1 LSGEGIVNA
10 RPRPQREEVNQ
21 RPLCIPTISQPI
33 HAKAEHP
40 SFNATSNPL
49 QIAVFRLKEIIGWR
63 NTALRS
69 DADP

>member
-1 LSGEGIVNA
+1 MH
-10 RPRPQREEVNQ
+10 RPQREEVNQ
-21 RPLCIPTISQPI
+21 PPLCIPTISQPI

-40 SFNATSNPL
+40 SFNATSKIRVNCRVR
-49 QIAVFRLKEIIGWR
+49 AKEIIGWR